1 VRLLALV
8 LIFNLLACQ
17 VALAAP
23 PRISASAALLMDADT
38 GQVYFARNAD
48 ERRPPA
54 SLTKILT
61 GLLAVEMG
69 SPEDPVTIS
78 GRAAGMTEGQHLGMR
93 AGDVIPLGDLVRAAL
108 VYSANDTTV
117 AIAEHIAGSEELF
130 QDLMNTKA
138 FTLGARNTHFVNPHG
153 LTEPDHYS
161 TARDLAVLTRFALQ
175 NPVFAGIVRL
185 PCTTVHWQNRKNEAI
200 LYNTNRLLT
209 SYPGMTGVKTGTTR
223 AAGKCLVGA
232 AERDGR
238 RLISVVLHA
247 RDRYADTARL
257 LDYGFSDLRFCLQLA
272 PGEEVGVVGVEGG
285 RTPVVPLVTAAPLTV
300 RADPDD
306 LRYLEKRIYVP
317 RVPEAPVTRG
327 TYLGE
332 LVVLLRGR
340 EVGSVPLVAGEDCDA
355 PWPGAR
361 LVQAVRRGI

>member
-1 VRLLALV
+1 MRVLALA
-8 LIFNLLACQ
+8 LILNLLAGQ
-17 VALAAP
+17 VVLAAP
-23 PRISASAALLMDADT
+23 PRISAPAALLMDADT
-38 GQVYFARNAD
+38 GQVYFARNPD
-48 ERRPPA
+48 QRRPPA

-61 GLLAVEMG
+61 GLLAVELG
-69 SPEDPVTIS
+69 SLEDPVTIS
-78 GRAAGMTEGQHLGMR
+78 RRAAGMTEGQHLGMR
-93 AGDVIPLGDLVRAAL
+93 AGDVIQLGDLVRAAL
-108 VYSANDTTV
+108 VFSANDTTV

-130 QDLMNTKA
+130 RDLMSTKA
-138 FTLGARNTHFVNPHG
+138 LTLGARNTHFVNPHG

-175 NPVFAGIVRL
+175 NPVFAGMVRL
-185 PCTTVHWQNRKNEAI
+185 PCTTVRWQNRKSEAV
-200 LYNTNRLLT
+200 LYNTNRLLY

-257 LDYGFSDLRFCLQLA
+257 LDYGFRDVRVCLQLA
-272 PGEEVGVVGVEGG
+272 AGEEVGVAEVKGG
-285 RTPVVPLVTAAPLTV
+285 RTPVVTLVTGAPLTV
-300 RADPDD
+300 RTDPDD
-306 LRYLEKRIYVP
+306 LPHLEKRLYVP
-317 RVPEAPVTRG
+317 RVPEAPVTKG
-327 TYLGE
+327 TPLGE
-332 LVVLLRGR
+332 LVVLLRGK

-361 LVQAVRRGI
+361 LVRAVRRGI